1 MQKTIILGV
10 CGGIAAYK
18 SAELARLLVKSNIN
32 VQVVMTDAAKKFITP
47 LTFQAITN
55 NKVLTNED
63 FWSH

>member
-47 LTFQAITN
+47 PYFSSN
-55 NKVLTNED
+55 NKQQG
-63 FWSH
+63 SHQ